1 MIRTLASTFSGFF
14 VIALVLRVFVFNP
27 AWERAKD
34 GHPLSRWE
42 KFLIQ
47 CWVRSS
53 LVVYGCGFLAIF
65 FALIFAVM
73 AMIRASVR

>member
-1 MIRTLASTFSGFF
+1 MIRKLAYLFSGLL
-14 VIALVLRVFVFNP
+14 VVALVLRVFVFDP

-34 GHPLSRWE
+34 GHKLSRSE

-53 LVVYGCGFLAIF
+53 LFVYGFGFLAIF
-65 FALIFAVM
+65 FAIIFAVM